1 MFCLTKRAA
10 VQQAESEQ
18 ATRSR
23 VVISRKFRL
32 TICPKMLKEHISNMK
47 RLGGK
52 ETIKGKRLAQAPGEN
67 IAIEK
72 ERYQAITQNIKDLTI
87 VNMM

>member
-1 MFCLTKRAA
+1 
-10 VQQAESEQ
+10 
-18 ATRSR
+18 
-23 VVISRKFRL
+23 
-32 TICPKMLKEHISNMK
+32 MK

-72 ERYQAITQNIKDLTI
+72 ESYQAITQNIKDLTI

>member
-1 MFCLTKRAA
+1 
-10 VQQAESEQ
+10 
-18 ATRSR
+18 
-23 VVISRKFRL
+23 
-32 TICPKMLKEHISNMK
+32 MK